1 VRTGF
6 ILLAGN
12 RHSPSRLAQLFLCV
26 LCFATLARSAWAA
39 EPTRKS
45 ARGAKTKHSPI
56 PAAADIAVDLVAA
69 KAAFQDGLRAFNLGL
84 WDDAIAGFQRSY
96 RLSGD
101 AALLFNVAQAQRQ
114 AGHRKE
120 ALIAY
125 KAYLR
130 ENPETPHRELVE
142 AKIQDLETRPA
153 AAPPPADTKTSSDQ
167 LTGILEN
174 PFEPLAHE
182 TPPEPVRLESVPPVE
197 SDPAVAGALPV
208 APSAAIPP
216 GAPTAPMTATPLV
229 QTETGPQPNIA
240 ATPVVSRW
248 WLWTGIGAA
257 VVAGV
262 VTAVILSTRAP
273 QRDGSCPPGFDGCL
287 PVGK

>member
-1 VRTGF
+1 MV
-6 ILLAGN
+6 LAGN
-12 RHSPSRLAQLFLCV
+12 RHSPSRLAQISFGV
-26 LCFATLARSAWAA
+26 LCFAMLASTAWAA
-39 EPTRKS
+39 EPPRKF
-45 ARGAKTKHSPI
+45 ARGAKAKHSPI
-56 PAAADIAVDLVAA
+56 PAATEIAVDLAAA
-69 KAAFQDGLRAFNLGL
+69 KAAFQDGLRAFNLGD
-84 WDDAIAGFQRSY
+84 WEDAVAGFQKSY

-142 AKIQDLETRPA
+142 AKIQDLEVNSA
-153 AAPPPADTKTSSDQ
+153 AVASPPADTKTSSDQ
-167 LTGILEN
+167 LPSILEN
-174 PFEPLAHE
+174 PFEPLARE
-182 TPPEPVRLESVPPVE
+182 TSPEAVRPESVPPVE
-197 SDPAVAGALPV
+197 SDRAVAGAVRV

-216 GAPTAPMTATPLV
+216 AAPASPMTAAPLV
-229 QTETGPQPNIA
+229 QTENSPQPNLA
-240 ATPVVSRW
+240 ADPVASRW

-273 QRDGSCPPGFDGCL
+273 QRDGSCPPSFDGCL

>member
-1 VRTGF
+1 
-6 ILLAGN
+6 
-12 RHSPSRLAQLFLCV
+12 
-26 LCFATLARSAWAA
+26 
-39 EPTRKS
+39 
-45 ARGAKTKHSPI
+45 
-56 PAAADIAVDLVAA
+56 VDLAAA

-84 WDDAIAGFQRSY
+84 WDDAIAGFQKSY

-101 AALLFNVAQAQRQ
+101 TALLFNVAQAQRQ

-142 AKIQDLETRPA
+142 AKIRDLEVSPSVAAMLPTAAKPEGDRLAGIWEDPFDPDA
-153 AAPPPADTKTSSDQ
+153 KTEAASSAAPEPIGSEETVSS
-167 LTGILEN
+167 T
-174 PFEPLAHE
+174 
-182 TPPEPVRLESVPPVE
+182 
-197 SDPAVAGALPV
+197 AVAVDSSGSEPPSLRKAALAPV
-208 APSAAIPP
+208 PAPAT
-216 GAPTAPMTATPLV
+216 PTAPAAPLV
-229 QTETGPQPNIA
+229 QTGNGPAPEA
-240 ATPVVSRW
+240 AAKPVATRW

-273 QRDGSCPPGFDGCL
+273 QRDGTCPSGFDGCL